1 MKRKLEF
8 FELAPVK
15 TLRQFGSAKRYFPVS
30 AEALKNISSALCSL
44 MIAAQTGSTDIVK
57 FHIEN
62 SSKDFFDVSFGPL
75 RRNLLH
81 LAAVSGNEELIDYLI
96 SNKIANLFGID
107 ELNNLP
113 INLASGKCKKIIKK
127 QMNWTQTKG
136 LIFCY
141 KFCDKIKLPANIIR
155 QICQDFIFCV

>member
-75 RRNLLH
+75 
-81 LAAVSGNEELIDYLI
+81 
-96 SNKIANLFGID
+96 
-107 ELNNLP
+107 
-113 INLASGKCKKIIKK
+113 
-127 QMNWTQTKG
+127 T
-136 LIFCY
+136 
-141 KFCDKIKLPANIIR
+141 
-155 QICQDFIFCV
+155 